1 VPADLPALT
10 RLTED
15 VVAAMHVAEEAQL
28 ARRRRRASWRNRF
41 PIATILLA
49 LLVAGAL
56 ALHAAPAQG
65 GGTIAP
71 DGGTV
76 AKACATG
83 AGAIV
88 VTGLA
93 VRRPGAGGGVLTVG
107 GGALCR

>member
-28 ARRRRRASWRNRF
+28 ARRRRRASWRRVF
-41 PIATILLA
+41 PLGAILLA

-65 GGTIAP
+65 GGGTP

-83 AGAIV
+83 AGV
-88 VTGLA
+88 VAVAGLA
-93 VRRPGAGGGVLTVG
+93 ARRQGDLRVT

>member
-1 VPADLPALT
+1 VSADLPALT

-28 ARRRRRASWRNRF
+28 ARRRRRASWRKVF
-41 PIATILLA
+41 PLGAILLA

-76 AKACATG
+76 AQACATG

-88 VTGLA
+88 VTGLV
-93 VRRPGAGGGVLTVG
+93 VRRPGAGGGVLDVG

>member
-28 ARRRRRASWRNRF
+28 ARRRRRAPWRRVF
-41 PIATILLA
+41 PIGAILLA

-56 ALHAAPAQG
+56 ALHASPAQG
-65 GGTIAP
+65 GSGTP

-76 AKACATG
+76 AKACVTG

-93 VRRPGAGGGVLTVG
+93 ARRPGAGRGVLHVS